1 MGAICDIRTIHS
13 FNQTPNGYGVKVGN
27 MIHHESLENGKSI
40 MTIDIAQCK
49 KRGLFGSMFFPFF
62 FFLLALKS

>member
-49 KRGLFGSMFFPFF
+49 KGDYVAVRFFHFFWGGLEIMI
-62 FFLLALKS
+62 